1 MSRSISAAVEACLLV
16 IAFAAALLMA
26 PAYGRTVVSFA
37 PIAAALLI
45 AALSLLYGRAL
56 GPLLRVPLAASHR
69 NAFELVVGFSGVSL
83 VHLTATAVLNLTAL
97 AALPVDLVC
106 GAALFIATVVRRR
119 SAVTRPAARGHAVIA
134 IDVCVIVACGALVAF
149 WTRETTFSIP
159 EAETTGLFRAWQ
171 DFFLHASEITYLR
184 DYPAFGRHAQYL
196 AGAPQPL
203 YHRASYAM
211 SAVFSSVA
219 GVPSLETSTTFWM
232 PTGLL
237 LCVLATYAYG
247 CALGGVLAGLAA
259 VTAVFLFPDPSTY
272 VLKNQFLG
280 FSWLM
285 QISGGSGYAVA
296 LTFLALIVIATAD
309 RLPDRLGFTAAA
321 ALVGAAAAFRVHIAV
336 MAVGMLLLLVCFT
349 CRPALA
355 RRRITIVLAALV
367 AAAVAVVLIES
378 VALAPHFLT
387 GQSHPL
393 RFLALVHQMADIPT
407 TYTAWTNGR
416 SNAVTFVIGY
426 AMLLVSACGLMI
438 PALVIVW
445 LGDMLGKAGHRV
457 LLFLVA
463 LVLTHIAIILFVPT
477 GPSGDLSD
485 FGHRPF
491 VLIYAVAAASVGAAG
506 GRLLSGWSNQTYGG
520 EWPGLVVL
528 AGMMMAGALV
538 PLKMGP
544 HLQQRWGPH
553 FSLIPV
559 RVEDFEAAR
568 FVRRQSRPGEYV
580 LAADNDPI
588 GVFVGLTER
597 TAWLSRRELYRRIGG
612 PTGALAA
619 ERAAAHDALAPLTFE
634 QLQSFG
640 RSRGLRWYVANTP
653 ASQLWPAAVTSRCAY
668 CGRGIQ
674 VYDLQ

>member
-1 MSRSISAAVEACLLV
+1 MSRSIGAAVEACLLV

-26 PAYGRTVVSFA
+26 PAYGRTVVGIA

-56 GPLLRVPLAASHR
+56 GRLLRVPLAASHR
-69 NAFELVVGFSGVSL
+69 NAFELVAGFGGVSL

-106 GAALFIATVVRRR
+106 GAALFAGTVVRQR
-119 SAVTRPAARGHAVIA
+119 SVVAQPAARRRAAIA

-149 WTRETTFSIP
+149 WTRETTLSIP

-211 SAVFSSVA
+211 SGVFSLVA
-219 GVPSLETSTTFWM
+219 GVPSLETATTFWM

-247 CALGGVLAGLAA
+247 CALGGGLAGLAA

-272 VLKNQFLG
+272 ALKNRFLS

-285 QISGGSGYAVA
+285 QVSPGSGYALA

-309 RLPDRLGFTAAA
+309 RLPDRWGFTAAA

-336 MAVGMLLLLVCFT
+336 MAGGMLLLLVCFT
-349 CRPALA
+349 WRPALT
-355 RRRITIVLAALV
+355 RRRIAIVFAALLAA
-367 AAAVAVVLIES
+367 AGAVVLMES

-393 RFLALVHQMADIPT
+393 LFLQLVHGMADVPT
-407 TYTAWTNGR
+407 TYAAWTNGR

-438 PALVIVW
+438 PALVVVW
-445 LGDMLGKAGHRV
+445 LGEHARQSGASSTAVPDRAGSDSHRHHSDCSDGR
-457 LLFLVA
+457 FRRSER
-463 LVLTHIAIILFVPT
+463 FW
-477 GPSGDLSD
+477 PSSFRADLRRRRR
-485 FGHRPF
+485 FRGCGRRA
-491 VLIYAVAAASVGAAG
+491 AVGQVV
-506 GRLLSGWSNQTYGG
+506 
-520 EWPGLVVL
+520 EPGL
-528 AGMMMAGALV
+528 
-538 PLKMGP
+538 
-544 HLQQRWGPH
+544 
-553 FSLIPV
+553 
-559 RVEDFEAAR
+559 
-568 FVRRQSRPGEYV
+568 RRRIARPGR
-580 LAADNDPI
+580 AR
-588 GVFVGLTER
+588 R
-597 TAWLSRRELYRRIGG
+597 THDCGFPGAFENG
-612 PTGALAA
+612 P
-619 ERAAAHDALAPLTFE
+619 
-634 QLQSFG
+634 
-640 RSRGLRWYVANTP
+640 
-653 ASQLWPAAVTSRCAY
+653 
-668 CGRGIQ
+668 
-674 VYDLQ
+674 